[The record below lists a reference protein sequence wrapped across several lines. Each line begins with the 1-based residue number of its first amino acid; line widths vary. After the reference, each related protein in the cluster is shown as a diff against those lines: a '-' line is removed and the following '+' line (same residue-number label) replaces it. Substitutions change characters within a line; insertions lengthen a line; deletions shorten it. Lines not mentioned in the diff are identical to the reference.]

1 MRNCSDSHTGD
12 DVPGRTSDEAKETA
26 VERPYL
32 QWMHYLTPGPTHRRL
47 GLTCLGVGHQ
57 DGLLPTVG
65 PRTLP
70 HHVVVVVTQGTGWFR
85 TADGATI
92 DVVAPAVLWL
102 RPDVV
107 HHYGVNDP
115 GWTEWFIDFTGQAA
129 EAYETL
135 GFIETDTPVS
145 ALTNAEPAV
154 RAIGRVAQACRRG
167 SPYLETEAS
176 ALVHEVLLA
185 LRGERADESSKHGSM
200 LSGLARNACLSL
212 SIAEHAKHLGV
223 SVAELRELVRRLAG
237 STPKDYVMTIRLGR
251 AKDLL
256 ATTDLPVSSIARRV
270 GYDDPA
276 YFTRVFNRRV
286 GLSPSGFREQHHRGF
301 LTQDNAQDDAA
312 DNGEDN
318 AAE

>member
-1 MRNCSDSHTGD
+1 M
-12 DVPGRTSDEAKETA
+12 
-26 VERPYL
+26 PYL
-32 QWMHYLTPGPTHRRL
+32 QWTHYLTPGPTHRRL
-47 GLTCLGVGHQ
+47 GLICLGVGHQ
-57 DGLLPTVG
+57 DGRLPTVG

-70 HHVVVVVTQGTGWFR
+70 HHVAVVVSHGSGWFR
-85 TADGATI
+85 TVDGSTV

-107 HHYGVNDP
+107 HHYGVNAP

-129 EAYETL
+129 EAYEAL

-154 RAIGRVAQACRRG
+154 RAIGRVARACRRG
-167 SPYLETEAS
+167 SPYLETETS

-185 LRGERADESSKHGSM
+185 LRRERADESSRHGTV
-200 LSGLARNACLSL
+200 LSGLTRDACLAV
-212 SIAEHAKHLGV
+212 SIAEHARRLGV
-223 SVAELRELVRRLAG
+223 PVAELREVVRRLAG

-256 ATTDLPVSSIARRV
+256 ATTDLPVSAIARRV

-286 GLSPSGFREQHHRGF
+286 GVSPSGFRDRHRGG
-301 LTQDNAQDDAA
+301 LLARE
-312 DNGEDN
+312 GEE
-318 AAE
+318 ATAMPPTP